1 MKTRSMTD
9 KILEKIIF
17 AVLIA
22 QIAFIMYMN
31 LFRADTIIDFDSS
44 IAYMHEMEMGSQGK
58 LFPAE
63 YSYQASL
70 DLDGAAVISAFL
82 YHFAG
87 NIFLARGIA
96 NNLVVLLYIFVVNS
110 VLRNLSLSKTWKRF
124 GILLF
129 FIPYSVNILGY
140 WRTLFVGGGFFA
152 FRALVPLL
160 VVSLL
165 TDIDK
170 DKKLREYVIRAV
182 LLIFIVFLTG
192 LSSGAY
198 ILLCAVFPLIL
209 WEIIS
214 AFIKADYRQIK
225 SKRMLLGI
233 TAAFAA
239 IIGIALQKV
248 VGFSSTADSKVILTS
263 KKWIDAI
270 LSSFAGLFELFGGL
284 TVHENVKMFSAEAA
298 GTAVDFAVT
307 CILIAAVV
315 YTLVKCIKIK
325 KISDM
330 DGYIFSVMLVNVF
343 MFSFL
348 DLKYGDTVFESRY
361 HLIPMLPSFF
371 LLTMIMENLSK
382 EGRLKAVQTRSLQV
396 LTVGIFILSML
407 YGDAQ
412 WVYAKTAL
420 GSEKLA
426 ELNNIIEKEGI
437 NTAFVVGEDSKD
449 LGRKL
454 RVYSRDTHY
463 IVVNDGAKSAFRT
476 TWGGTTRYLD
486 NSMQQGKTA
495 IIATPESYK
504 TLPAYLVLGMKYLRD
519 YDGLKIYAADDSRF
533 DCVGGIVAAKDRVID
548 FPYSPGYYF
557 ENAELSSDGSLIMKE
572 GGGRL
577 RSEYPSAEGKWDYKI
592 YYDMPDAGNDACM
605 ELKIG
610 DNEPIRVKLDQKGG
624 ETVINGVTMTGKE
637 SVFFV
642 VSGSKGVRIKSIE
655 ISRSE

>member
-44 IAYMHEMEMGSQGK
+44 SAYMHEMEMGSQGK